1 MATNSKNGLTGRAG
15 LTGQAPRQRKRSEL
29 IAHQIAE
36 FILNEGLEPGTTLPP
51 EHEMVE
57 SFGVARTTVREAL
70 RLLETRGVLT
80 IRPGP
85 RGGPVVRLPR
95 PSDLGEALTLILQ
108 FEKATLVDVIEA
120 RRWLEA
126 AVARLAATRI
136 TPERLEELRR
146 INREMEARAE
156 AQEDSLELNRE
167 FHGCV
172 AKASENP
179 VFLTF
184 VETIM
189 ALGDGHTVGVSY
201 PKKNMLA
208 IVAAHDRIIDALAAG
223 DPEAAG
229 TAMYEHLDESLQY
242 WTRRYKSAVSQPVS
256 WIL

>member
-1 MATNSKNGLTGRAG
+1 MASDSQKEPAVRARLG
-15 LTGQAPRQRKRSEL
+15 AEAPRHRKRSEL
-29 IAHQIAE
+29 VAHQLADY
-36 FILNEGLEPGTTLPP
+36 ILSENLKPGTTLPP

-136 TPERLEELRR
+136 TPDRLDELRR

-156 AQEDSLELNRE
+156 AEEYSLELNRE

-189 ALGDGHTVGVSY
+189 SLGDGHTVGVSY
-201 PKKNMLA
+201 PRKNMLA
-208 IVAAHDRIIDALAAG
+208 IVVAHDRIIDALAAG
-223 DPEAAG
+223 DADAAG
-229 TAMYEHLDESLQY
+229 TAMFEHLDDSLRY
-242 WTRRYKSAVSQPVS
+242 WVRRYKAAVNEPVS